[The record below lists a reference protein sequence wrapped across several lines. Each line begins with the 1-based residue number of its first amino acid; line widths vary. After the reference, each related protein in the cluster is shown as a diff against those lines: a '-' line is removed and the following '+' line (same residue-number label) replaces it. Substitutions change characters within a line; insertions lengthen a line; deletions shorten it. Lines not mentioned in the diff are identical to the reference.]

1 MYIFKNAWKNIIRN
15 KGRNILIG
23 IIFIV
28 IAASASISLA
38 IRNSANSLI
47 NSYKESTDTTATIT
61 VNRDN
66 MRQNMTPPSDSGEDS
81 ESNIEKISSEFKE
94 ASKISIDDIKNYAD
108 SKYVKSYYY
117 SMSVGVDSDLTK
129 AESSSGNEIGRGPH
143 GMESSTD
150 FTLTGYSSIDGMTN
164 FINATY
170 KITSGE
176 VFSDFEG
183 NYAIINS
190 ELATQN
196 NLKVGD
202 SITFTDPN
210 NSENTVTLEITG
222 IYEDNDS
229 TQKMSMFTSSANTII
244 TNTKVVEDFSSK
256 DDDLKVNTNP
266 TFVLTSEKVL
276 DKFSSELTSKG
287 LSEYL
292 TVSSNLDQVESA
304 TSTILN
310 VKGFATTF
318 LIITLIIGAI
328 VLFVINMINIRERKY
343 EIGVLRTIGM
353 KKSLLCLQFISE
365 IIIVSVAALLIGA
378 GIGAASSVPVAN
390 SLLQNEITSSEEKVN
405 EISSNFGHGPGG
417 DRESSNMKFNK
428 MSGNPNVKKIDNI
441 NAVVN
446 FKVLLELLGIGLV
459 LTIISSAS
467 SMIAIQ
473 RFSPLTILK
482 ERS

>member
-94 ASKISIDDIKNYAD
+94 ASKISSDDIKNYAD

-129 AESSSGNEIGRGPH
+129 
-143 GMESSTD
+143 
-150 FTLTGYSSIDGMTN
+150 
-164 FINATY
+164 
-170 KITSGE
+170 
-176 VFSDFEG
+176 V
-183 NYAIINS
+183 
-190 ELATQN
+190 
-196 NLKVGD
+196 
-202 SITFTDPN
+202 
-210 NSENTVTLEITG
+210 
-222 IYEDNDS
+222 
-229 TQKMSMFTSSANTII
+229 
-244 TNTKVVEDFSSK
+244 
-256 DDDLKVNTNP
+256 
-266 TFVLTSEKVL
+266 
-276 DKFSSELTSKG
+276 
-287 LSEYL
+287 
-292 TVSSNLDQVESA
+292 
-304 TSTILN
+304 
-310 VKGFATTF
+310 
-318 LIITLIIGAI
+318 
-328 VLFVINMINIRERKY
+328 
-343 EIGVLRTIGM
+343 
-353 KKSLLCLQFISE
+353 
-365 IIIVSVAALLIGA
+365 
-378 GIGAASSVPVAN
+378 
-390 SLLQNEITSSEEKVN
+390 
-405 EISSNFGHGPGG
+405 
-417 DRESSNMKFNK
+417 ESSNMKFNK
-428 MSGNPNVKKIDNI
+428 MSGNPNFKKIDNI